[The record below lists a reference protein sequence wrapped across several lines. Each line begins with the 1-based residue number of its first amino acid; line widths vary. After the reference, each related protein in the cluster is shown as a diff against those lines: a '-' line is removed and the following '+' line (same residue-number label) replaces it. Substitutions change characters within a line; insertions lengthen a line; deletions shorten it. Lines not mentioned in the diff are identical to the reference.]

1 MEKKKVIEIKDVW
14 KIYQIDLVEYAA
26 LRGANLDVYKGEFLA
41 IMGASGS
48 GKSTILNNVGA
59 LDVPTKG
66 QVLLEGIDIATLDES
81 DLAQVRGRKIGFV
94 FQAFNLITSLNAL
107 ENVMLPMTFQGISR
121 REKIERATR
130 LLNLVGLGD
139 RLNNLPG
146 ELSGG
151 ERQRVAIARALS
163 NDPEV
168 ILADEP
174 TGNLDSKTGKE
185 IIELLKKL
193 QKEQGKTLIMV
204 THDLNIAKQADRIAQ
219 LSDGKVIKISNKI

>member
-1 MEKKKVIEIKDVW
+1 MEKRKIIEIKDVW
-14 KIYQIDLVEYAA
+14 KIYQLDAVEYPA
-26 LRGANLDVYKGEFLA
+26 LRGANLDVYRGEFLA

-48 GKSTILNNVGA
+48 GKSTMLNSVGA

-66 QVLLEGIDIATLDES
+66 QVLLEGIDISTLDES
-81 DLAQVRGRKIGFV
+81 ELSQVRGRKIGFV
-94 FQAFNLITSLNAL
+94 FQAFNLINSLSAL
-107 ENVMLPMTFQGISR
+107 ENVMLPMTFQNIQRSI
-121 REKIERATR
+121 KIEKATR

-139 RLNNLPG
+139 RLNNTPG

-151 ERQRVAIARALS
+151 ERQRVAIARSLA

-185 IIELLKKL
+185 ILELLKRL